1 MMAVNLCGHVFQ
13 PHGLGHFMG
22 MDVHDVGGYLEGHP
36 ERLKGPS
43 LRSLRTARTLKVR
56 SKFIQFFFKFLQK
69 FREINLFSHCS
80 GKHGP
85 HNRAWMLFH

>member
-36 ERLKGPS
+36 ERREGPS

-56 SKFIQFFFKFLQK
+56 SIFHTP
-69 FREINLFSHCS
+69 FRNVLVKNIVKSTYL
-80 GKHGP
+80 G
-85 HNRAWMLFH
+85 